1 MFDEV
6 DHGVPSPEPQMRKS
20 ISSANPSRLAVTEW
34 LLARVTTPD
43 RAAAIFG
50 DLTELAATRGRLW
63 FWTAYTRTLVSLGW
77 RSPVAL
83 VAGSVCTYWLG
94 PIVWH
99 SIRTLAH
106 PLRHVL
112 VAFRPM
118 VFMFA
123 ILGNALLG
131 LFFLVPFLMIRFG
144 LRDRLT
150 RLAGAIFVL
159 TLPYFSLA
167 PVVVLV
173 IGPLMVLAVLAA
185 MCLRNWRRPMIV
197 LALALVPQYLVVAAW
212 LSFPH
217 GLLFFHLQ
225 GRIQMMAPR
234 LMAFAVTAIVC
245 VVLHR
250 RLLQAPTSRDSA
262 LA

>member
-1 MFDEV
+1 M
-6 DHGVPSPEPQMRKS
+6 PNLPE
-20 ISSANPSRLAVTEW
+20 T
-34 LLARVTTPD
+34 LLVLFAGRD
-43 RAAAIFG
+43 RAVAILG
-50 DLTELAATRGRLW
+50 DLTEMAATRGRLW
-63 FWTAYTRTLVSLGW
+63 FWVAYTRTLILLGW

-83 VAGSVCTYWLG
+83 VAASVCTYWLG

-99 SIRTLAH
+99 SMRTLAH

-112 VAFRPM
+112 VAYPPM
-118 VFMFA
+118 IFLFA

-131 LFFLVPFLMIRFG
+131 LFFLVPFLMIRFV

-159 TLPYFSLA
+159 TLPYFSLV

-173 IGPLMVLAVLAA
+173 IGPLMAVAA
-185 MCLRNWRRPMIV
+185 LVALCLRRWRRPMIV
-197 LALALVPQYLVVAAW
+197 LALTLVPQYLVVTAW
-212 LSFPH
+212 LSFPR

-245 VVLHR
+245 VYLHR
-250 RLLQAPTSRDSA
+250 RLLRPRLIGGARA
-262 LA
+262 